1 MRFGEY
7 LEGKAGVILVHFAA
21 VWALFLFLL
30 AVGLGPG
37 ETGLILIIWAVIL
50 AGWLGITFYRERK
63 YFEELFGTLEYLE
76 KPYLVTQVMKE
87 PASAEGKLFWRAMG
101 TALKAMTEE
110 MAKGEERQREY
121 QEYVEQ
127 WVHEVKL
134 PLAAAQLICENE
146 KTKTTRRIMG
156 NLEQLDNGI
165 EQVLYMARM
174 EKPEQDYRICPVKL
188 EECVFFVVTGFRESF
203 MRLGVCIETEGLEQ
217 VVNTDRKWLEFMLR
231 QVMSNSL
238 KYMGEN
244 PCIRLTASKE
254 KEAVQLFVEDNGCG
268 IRQSDLGRIFEKGFT
283 GSNGRDKRE
292 STGMGLYIC
301 RELCQKLGLGIR
313 AESKPGTY
321 TRVTF
326 TIPSSSEEW
335 S

>member
-7 LEGKAGVILVHFAA
+7 LEEKTGVLLLHFAA
-21 VWALFLFLL
+21 VWALLIFLL
-30 AVGLGPG
+30 AMGLQIREIGF
-37 ETGLILIIWAVIL
+37 ILFTWFMVL
-50 AGWLGITFYRERK
+50 AGWFGLTFYNRRK
-63 YFEELFGTLEYLE
+63 YFEELFETLECLE
-76 KPYLVTQVMKE
+76 KPYLLTQVMKA

-101 TALKAMTEE
+101 TAMKAMTEE
-110 MAKGEERQREY
+110 TAKAEVRQRDY

-174 EKPEQDYRICPVKL
+174 EKPEQDYSIRPVKL
-188 EECVFFVVTGFRESF
+188 EESVFHVVTDFRESF
-203 MRLGVCIETEGLEQ
+203 MRLGVRIETEGLELI
-217 VVNTDRKWLEFMLR
+217 VNTDRKWLEFMLR
-231 QVMSNSL
+231 QAMANSI

-244 PCIRLTASKE
+244 PCIRVSARKE
-254 KEAVQLFVEDNGCG
+254 EHVAELWVEDNGCG
-268 IRQSDLGRIFEKGFT
+268 IRQSDIGRIFEKGFT
-283 GSNGRDKRE
+283 GNNGRERKE

-313 AESKPGTY
+313 AESEPGVY
-321 TRVTF
+321 TRIIF
-326 TIPSSSEEW
+326 TIPHSSEECF
-335 S
+335 